1 MVGVLAMAAAAAPPP
16 VKDYE
21 IEPCKKRRK
30 DDDGSSFK
38 TITKYL
44 SPIEKTG
51 VRVFSPPKSNNI
63 LDYFRKTSPTNE
75 RTQSTKECKIKSSA
89 PLPVDSGKDYKT
101 PLEPFSNV
109 QFKKRGKRVNL
120 SRQLNNVKTG
130 HESPIEISSDDSK
143 EDSSL
148 NNDFEESSPSVL
160 LHQKHVEVPAES
172 IQDFKNQSSN
182 MTRKQNSK
190 KVNPKQGTTKND
202 CKKIR
207 KRKHRDVVDL
217 SESLSLAKELN
228 LKKDGKDNQQIIS
241 SLTDEIESTAH
252 DANPGDNVSKIAQ
265 LNDNTITVPYEEF
278 LKSHKENKVEQLPD
292 STTSVSIC
300 VPSETVGE
308 IVKSGYIS
316 DTETCENSQQVHFKT
331 MTVLAQVHPVPP
343 KKAGKIPSIFL
354 KQKQIEMENS
364 LSDPESEQTVQKRKS
379 NVVIQEEELELA
391 VLEAGS
397 SEAVKPKCTLE
408 ERQQFMKAFRQ
419 PASDALKNGV
429 KKSSDKHKDLN
440 EKALLEEGRD
450 SSSKNI
456 LENANIQMISNND
469 TSQSHTDKG
478 SFPKEKSKKLKQ
490 KSKKTLDTGV
500 VLGETREGNTQ
511 KKETTSLKDKQSQN
525 RVTMSLR
532 RKKTEVFKS
541 STLFK
546 SKSLVCDDIAKADPL
561 EISSLHNNSKSSR
574 KTSLPVRDVQVRHS
588 KAEPEDS
595 LVNVSTPKPTRRSV
609 RRSSTPTAIIIRG
622 SDFEDS
628 EDNSPIKASTPKAA
642 SFSGKRNLYTAELIT
657 VPFDSESPI
666 RMKFTRI
673 TTPKKS
679 KKKSKKRGKKR
690 SQKSEATDGDF
701 TSQTRKASNASKNIS
716 KAKRLIEKAKAIHI
730 SRSKA
735 TDEIPTPL
743 RRSSRRQA
751 LTERKKLSEA
761 EDSVIIIDSSPTSL
775 KQPEKNQKKLKC
787 LNDVLGKNFNQSSKN
802 VPGKMKVA
810 PLFLARKPQKTADP
824 VLGFDESS
832 QDTSERSQNC
842 DVQFKAKREFLMSGL
857 PDLLKRQIAKKS
869 AALDAYNAASTSF
882 PRVVHIQQKDDGCRL
897 WHLTLPSCP
906 LLTKFKEPNTKVIN
920 VSKRAIA
927 LGEFSTLNS
936 NSKSNNSAVVF
947 MGTRKDFTEKVR
959 NLLLEEIR
967 WSNPEFSLK
976 NYFPLL
982 LRKRT
987 EHLVL
992 TECLGNQENPQLEP
1006 DVNQKETKRKR
1017 VETENYKSKRK
1028 KPNEYSE
1035 SPKKTNGKLEELER
1049 RNNSSGIKLDS
1060 SKGIF
1065 SKTSRKKQTVLSI
1078 TCKVETE
1085 GAEDFDILI
1094 IDDDKESTPAVSSI
1108 PDSGIEDMLWTEK
1121 YQPQNSSE
1129 LIGNEPAIKK
1139 LHSWLKDWKRRAEVE
1154 ERQNLK
1160 GRKDEKQEDPS
1171 DNIDFKESSDDE
1183 ESRLCNTV
1191 LITGPTGVGKTAA
1204 VYACAQELGFKIFEV
1219 NASSQRSGRQILSQL
1234 KEATQSHQVD
1244 KQGVNSQKPC
1254 FFNNYNIGKSPK
1266 KLSSPRK
1273 VVTSPGKI
1281 PPPSPKSSGP
1291 KRALPPKTLANYF
1304 KVSSKPKNNEEI
1316 GTLQENNKGIKSS
1329 FEQKQITQPKSANT
1343 VNSNKE
1349 FGVEESNR
1357 KNATSLIL
1365 FEEVDVIFD
1374 EDAGFLNAIKTFM
1387 ATTKRPV
1394 ILTTSDPTFSL
1405 MFDGCFEEIKFNTP
1419 SLLNVASY
1427 LQMIC
1432 LTENFRTDIKDF
1444 ATFLTAN
1451 TCDIRKSIL
1460 YLQFWIKS
1468 GGGYL
1473 EERPLSL
1480 CGGNSRN
1487 VQLVCSEN
1495 GPESKK
1501 KPKNTKKNPTDLPKC
1516 DTGCAETLFG
1526 LKNIFSPS
1534 EDVFSFLKHKITT
1547 KEEWHKLIQLL
1558 TEFQTRNVDF
1568 LYSNLEFILPLP
1580 VDTIPETKNLCG
1592 LSVTVGASPAMTSM
1606 RYLARNHS
1614 EGEQPSK
1621 KSQRK
1626 KYKKKIVTLDDSD
1639 LFDTELDFSHE
1650 FISQSSA
1657 YFSSSE
1663 ESKAR
1668 EEESIPETKK
1678 PNKCLESNIDSVP
1691 HPPKTPAEK
1700 KCSGLVS
1707 HCLNSLTEFMD
1718 NMSFLDALLTDVK
1731 EFGKN
1736 DFTWTNGKVKNG
1748 LCDEFSLESSDG
1760 WPSQR
1765 SGELKAVV
1773 EALSFTKCSSAM
1785 SKALETSLNSCKKFG
1800 RDPTKDL
1807 TFYVSQQR
1815 NNVYFSQSV
1824 ANLDDAR
1831 KRIAVI
1837 KSVFSSR
1844 SLLNLGN
1851 RQASIIEYLPT
1862 LRNICRTEK
1871 LKEQGKSKRRFL
1883 HYFEGIHLDIPKK
1896 TMNTLAADFP

>member
-1 MVGVLAMAAAAAPPP
+1 MVGVLAMAATAAPTP

-21 IEPCKKRRK
+21 IEPCKKQRK
-30 DDDGSSFK
+30 DDDGSSYR

-44 SPIEKTG
+44 SPIGKTG
-51 VRVFSPPKSNNI
+51 DRVFSPPKSNNI
-63 LDYFRKTSPTNE
+63 LDYFRKTSSTNE
-75 RTQSTKECKIKSSA
+75 RTQSMKECKIKSSA

-101 PLEPFSNV
+101 SLEMFSNV
-109 QFKKRGKRVNL
+109 EFKKRGKRVNL
-120 SRQLNNVKTG
+120 SHQLNNIKTG
-130 HESPIEISSDDSK
+130 HESPIEISSDESK
-143 EDSSL
+143 GDSSL
-148 NNDFEESSPSVL
+148 NHDFEESSTSVL
-160 LHQKHVEVPAES
+160 LHQKHVEVLAES
-172 IQDFKNQSSN
+172 IQDIKNQSST
-182 MTRKQNSK
+182 MICKQNSK
-190 KVNPKQGTTKND
+190 KLNPKQGTTKND

-207 KRKHRDVVDL
+207 KRKYREVIDL

-228 LKKDGKDNQQIIS
+228 LKKDGKDNKQIIS
-241 SLTDEIESTAH
+241 SLTNEDSTANN
-252 DANPGDNVSKIAQ
+252 ANTRDNVAKIAL
-265 LNDNTITVPYEEF
+265 LNDNTITVSYEEF
-278 LKSHKENKVEQLPD
+278 LKSHKENKVEQIPD
-292 STTSVSIC
+292 STMVMSVC
-300 VPSETVGE
+300 APETVGE
-308 IVKSGYIS
+308 IVKSGCIS

-331 MTVLAQVHPVPP
+331 VTVLAQVHPVPP
-343 KKAGKIPSIFL
+343 RKTGKIPSIFL

-364 LSDPESEQTVQKRKS
+364 LSDTESEQTIQKRKS

-419 PASDALKNGV
+419 PASDVLKNGV
-429 KKSSDKHKDLN
+429 KKSSDKQKDLN
-440 EKALLEEGRD
+440 EKSLLEEGREN
-450 SSSKNI
+450 SSKNI
-456 LENANIQMISNND
+456 MENPNIQMISNNGN
-469 TSQSHTDKG
+469 SQSHTDKG

-490 KSKKTLDTGV
+490 KGKKILDTGV
-500 VLGETREGNTQ
+500 ALGENGEGNTQ
-511 KKETTSLKDKQSQN
+511 KKETTSFLKEKQNQN
-525 RVTMSLR
+525 KITMSLR

-541 STLFK
+541 STLFN
-546 SKSLVCDDIAKADPL
+546 SKSLLCEDIAKDDPL
-561 EISSLHNNSKSSR
+561 KISSLFNNSKSSR
-574 KTSLPVRDVQVRHS
+574 KTSIRVKDVKIRDS
-588 KAEPEDS
+588 KAEPKDN
-595 LVNVSTPKPTRRSV
+595 LVNVSTPKSTRRSV
-609 RRSSTPTAIIIRG
+609 RGSSTPTTIIIRG

-642 SFSGKRNLYTAELIT
+642 NLPGKRNLYTAELIT

-673 TTPKKS
+673 STPKKS
-679 KKKSKKRGKKR
+679 KKRCEKR

-701 TSQTRKASNASKNIS
+701 ISQTRKASNASKNIS
-716 KAKRLIEKAKAIHI
+716 KAKQLIEKAKAIHI

-735 TDEIPTPL
+735 TDEITPL
-743 RRSSRRQA
+743 RRSSRHQA
-751 LTERKKLSEA
+751 LTERKKLSET

-787 LNDVLGKNFNQSSKN
+787 LNDVLGRNLNQSPKN

-810 PLFLARKPQKTADP
+810 PLFLARKAQKTADP
-824 VLGFDESS
+824 ILGFDESS

-857 PDLLKRQIAKKS
+857 PDLLKRQIAKKA
-869 AALDAYNAASTSF
+869 AALDAYNTASTRF
-882 PRVVHIQQKDDGCRL
+882 QRVVHIQQKDDECRL
-897 WHLTLPSCP
+897 WHLTPPSCP
-906 LLTKFKEPNTKVIN
+906 LLTKFKELNTKVID
-920 VSKRAIA
+920 VSKCAIA

-936 NSKSNNSAVVF
+936 NLKSSSSAVVF
-947 MGTRKDFTEKVR
+947 MGTRKDFTEEVR

-967 WSNPEFSLK
+967 WSNSEFSLK

-982 LRKRT
+982 LKKRT
-987 EHLVL
+987 EHSGLS
-992 TECLGNQENPQLEP
+992 ECLGKQESPQLEP
-1006 DVNQKETKRKR
+1006 NVNQKETKRKR
-1017 VETENYKSKRK
+1017 VETENHKSKRK
-1028 KPNEYSE
+1028 KPNEYSG
-1035 SPKKTNGKLEELER
+1035 SPKKTSGKLEERGR

-1060 SKGIF
+1060 SK
-1065 SKTSRKKQTVLSI
+1065 
-1078 TCKVETE
+1078 
-1085 GAEDFDILI
+1085 
-1094 IDDDKESTPAVSSI
+1094 
-1108 PDSGIEDMLWTEK
+1108 DSGIEDMLWTEK

-1129 LIGNEPAIKK
+1129 LIGNELAIKK

-1160 GRKDEKQEDPS
+1160 GKKDEKQEDPS
-1171 DNIDFKESSDDE
+1171 DSIDFKESSDDE
-1183 ESRLCNTV
+1183 ETRLCNTV

-1204 VYACAQELGFKIFEV
+1204 VYACAHELGFKIFEV

-1254 FFNNYNIGKSPK
+1254 FFSSYNIGRSPK
-1266 KLSSPRK
+1266 KLSSPKK

-1304 KVSSKPKNNEEI
+1304 KVSSKPKNSEEI
-1316 GTLQENNKGIKSS
+1316 GALQEHNKGIKKS
-1329 FEQKQITQPKSANT
+1329 FEQKQITQTKSTNT
-1343 VNSNKE
+1343 TDSNRE
-1349 FGVEESNR
+1349 FGVEEPNR

-1432 LTENFRTDIKDF
+1432 LTENFRTDVKDF
-1444 ATFLTAN
+1444 VTFLTAN

-1468 GGGYL
+1468 GGGFL

-1495 GPESKK
+1495 HPDSKDN
-1501 KPKNTKKNPTDLPKC
+1501 PKNTKKNPTDLPKC
-1516 DTGCAETLFG
+1516 DTGCVETLFG

-1580 VDTIPETKNLCG
+1580 VDIIPETKNLCG
-1592 LSVTVGASPAMTSM
+1592 FSATVGASPAMKSM
-1606 RYLARNHS
+1606 RCLARNHS

-1621 KSQRK
+1621 KSQKRK
-1626 KYKKKIVTLDDSD
+1626 HKKKMVILDDSD
-1639 LFDTELDFSHE
+1639 LFDTDLDFSHE
-1650 FISQSSA
+1650 FISQSSTS
-1657 YFSSSE
+1657 FSSSE

-1668 EEESIPETKK
+1668 DKQSTQETKK
-1678 PNKCLESNIDSVP
+1678 PNKCLESNIDSIP

-1700 KCSGLVS
+1700 KCSALVS

-1718 NMSFLDALLTDVK
+1718 NMSFLDALLTNVK
-1731 EFGKN
+1731 EQKGFGKN
-1736 DFTWTNGKVKNG
+1736 DFSWTNGKVKNG

-1760 WPSQR
+1760 WPSQC

-1773 EALSFTKCSSAM
+1773 EALSFTKCSSDI
-1785 SKALETSLNSCKKFG
+1785 SKALETSLNSCKRLG

-1807 TFYVSQQR
+1807 TLYVSQQR
-1815 NNVYFSQSV
+1815 NDIYFSQSV
-1824 ANLDDAR
+1824 ANLDNAW

-1837 KSVFSSR
+1837 KNVFSSR

-1851 RQASIIEYLPT
+1851 RQAGIIEYLPT

-1883 HYFEGIHLDIPKK
+1883 HYFEGIHLDIPKE